1 MNDIKSRIL
10 RDIRALFG
18 STGEKNMN
26 QDEIYKRL
34 IKHNPVTY
42 GRKNYQKD
50 NVKEVLM
57 EYA

>member
-1 MNDIKSRIL
+1 MSTEQNEVNDVKSRIL

-42 GRKNYQKD
+42 GR
-50 NVKEVLM
+50 
-57 EYA
+57 